1 MNTEKEENYEEILQR
16 LIQLYPLFEN
26 ALQGGELCDEVRNF
40 MLEDLNINYSSLQ
53 DLREEIDHI
62 SIPKKRFASKNT
74 IF

>member
-40 MLEDLNINYSSLQ
+40 MFEDLNNNYSSLQ

-62 SIPKKRFASKNT
+62 
-74 IF
+74 